1 MKVTFNGCLLTPL
14 KLSNPNEMQWAS
26 HQVATFR
33 QLIWDLLHLIAAV
46 LVFIFFFSV
55 VELSSFRLS
64 PRYQRDITAI

>member
-46 LVFIFFFSV
+46 LVFIFFPA

-64 PRYQRDITAI
+64 PR